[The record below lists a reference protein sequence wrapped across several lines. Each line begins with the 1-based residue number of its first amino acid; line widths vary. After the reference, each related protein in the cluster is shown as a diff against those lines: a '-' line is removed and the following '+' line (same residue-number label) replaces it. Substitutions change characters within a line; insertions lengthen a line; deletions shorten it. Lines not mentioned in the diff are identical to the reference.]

1 MPGVLRALTAG
12 FATDTNNHYQS
23 SWSFSGPNIPVSGE
37 FGYPEARAYPLV
49 ASSGTQRPEVKS
61 GLFLHWRQPGRLIN
75 SVWKQGCGLIRRRGS
90 ISISL
95 DDDSNDSLKDN
106 YINEADSRDDPSVD
120 ISSDIRKSAKSTH
133 ASNSTRN
140 LRTNSHQKQTQRPKN
155 VDQTSKKASS
165 CNDGVDTMD
174 ITSSVSLKNR
184 LRSRKKKHIIIDTLD
199 LTDEVSLP
207 VKPSPV
213 IIDNLILSDDEMIEP
228 GIESSDKSS
237 TKQSYDQS
245 EDLVNPEI
253 TIMVHWRCLDWKK
266 FTIRKLVYCKSGALD
281 DAATDVAGTPEQ
293 QNKNE
298 ENPGPS
304 RVDLS
309 PEDVRP
315 YPKAAPRCL
324 QRPRKKVKSRIL
336 TESPVKNKIEEET
349 LARASRKEKSCSSRP
364 KVSLKQKELF
374 MKKRLVYS
382 SSDSDGEFS
391 VQDSSDEE
399 TLHDLITVERNDTEE
414 IVVDDFVLT
423 EFATKKTKVLYVG
436 HVEEVNGHTY
446 KIRFMRRFRQ
456 TWKFTYPETEDI
468 SEMERSDIVMKLPQ
482 PESSGGTA
490 RIMTMKNFHVD
501 FSSMKE
507 KIM

>member
-1 MPGVLRALTAG
+1 MYLDPTSHM
-12 FATDTNNHYQS
+12 NNSEMDHS
-23 SWSFSGPNIPVSGE
+23 TMNHGAMDHGAMDH
-37 FGYPEARAYPLV
+37 GAMGH
-49 ASSGTQRPEVKS
+49 GTMDH
-61 GLFLHWRQPGRLIN
+61 GTMDHGTMDH
-75 SVWKQGCGLIRRRGS
+75 GTM
-90 ISISL
+90 
-95 DDDSNDSLKDN
+95 DH
-106 YINEADSRDDPSVD
+106 
-120 ISSDIRKSAKSTH
+120 STH
-133 ASNSTRN
+133 ASSNKDMDMCGMSHGMMMGIVMVRTYIKKRN
-140 LRTNSHQKQTQRPKN
+140 KPEISNKIIQEAVRAVCEGKLSLRAAA
-155 VDQTSKKASS
+155 SKYDMTHTALFYQVK
-165 CNDGVDTMD
+165 
-174 ITSSVSLKNR
+174 R
-184 LRSRKKKHIIIDTLD
+184 FKKG
-199 LTDEVSLP
+199 DEV
-207 VKPSPV
+207 K
-213 IIDNLILSDDEMIEP
+213 
-228 GIESSDKSS
+228 
-237 TKQSYDQS
+237 
-245 EDLVNPEI
+245 
-253 TIMVHWRCLDWKK
+253 
-266 FTIRKLVYCKSGALD
+266 
-281 DAATDVAGTPEQ
+281 
-293 QNKNE
+293 
-298 ENPGPS
+298 
-304 RVDLS
+304 
-309 PEDVRP
+309 
-315 YPKAAPRCL
+315 
-324 QRPRKKVKSRIL
+324 
-336 TESPVKNKIEEET
+336 SPVKNKIEEET

-507 KIM
+507 KIMVVVVGEFLFWKTYNALQYTSVSVPSEKGVVSEDNRIVQPTMCSRMHYFQTFLHIIQIILSYLLMLIFMTYNLWLCLAVVLGAATGYFLFGWKKSVIVDVTEHCH